1 MITKEQATENNFNII
16 DTDATL
22 TDAKNARIEHI
33 KAILPNVINSDN
45 QLDIKALND
54 LLGAIN
60 TTSNNQ
66 GYELTFAG
74 KGLARA
80 KADTPTTKELKF
92 ELEQSKLKNFNDTDN
107 VIIRGDNIDSLKILY
122 KNYHNKIKM
131 IYIDPPYN
139 TKSENFVYNDNF
151 KQSEFELIDNF
162 GLNDDTCNF
171 LQDVYKT
178 RTHSGWLSFI
188 YPRLMLAKELLTD
201 DGVIFI
207 SIDDN
212 EQANLKI
219 ICDEIFG
226 EENFV
231 ANIIWNNKYTLQNDA
246 KYLSGQHDN
255 ILFYSK
261 NKNLLQIGK
270 DARTDKQNDSYK
282 NHDNDPKGAW
292 KATPIHAKSG
302 SLSSSYT
309 IEFDNGI
316 VWTPPAGRYPRYS
329 KERLKELYNLN
340 ELYFNSNG
348 GVDKKTYLSEVS
360 KKGVVFSDMW
370 FYQQAGHTHGN
381 NEELASL
388 VGKGI
393 FDNPKGT
400 ILVKRIM
407 NVADC
412 KNSDTILDFFAGS
425 GTTAHAVMQL
435 NAEDGG
441 NRKFILCQWDEPIDP
456 KKSKPA
462 YDFCIDNGFDPVI
475 SSITLERVKRAGDKI
490 QTEHKDKKIDIGY
503 KVFSLTEKPRVN
515 YDAEMQPSFHI
526 INTRGNPL
534 DTLVNMLVATCQ
546 TLDTKIETIREN
558 AIYKA
563 NNEIYVVNKIT
574 ANELKNFKDLKINI
588 DAFADINLTDYLN
601 INLNF
606 GKNMTVIF

>member
-1 MITKEQATENNFNII
+1 MIPKQDAIDNNIKII
-16 DTDATL
+16 DTNESL
-22 TDAKNARIEHI
+22 IDAKNERIAQI
-33 KAILPNVINSDN
+33 KALLPNVINSDN

-80 KADTPTTKELKF
+80 KADEKTTKELKI
-92 ELEQSKLKNFNDTDN
+92 EPLQSKNFDATDN

-151 KQSEFELIDNF
+151 KQSEADLIKSF

-171 LQDVYKT
+171 LNNVYGT
-178 RTHSGWLSFI
+178 RSHSGWLSFI

-231 ANIIWNNKYTLQNDA
+231 SCISWRKSDNQANL
-246 KYLSGQHDN
+246 GQ
-255 ILFYSK
+255 IARVKEYIMLYSK
-261 NKNLLQIGK
+261 NKQIVNLSKIPLTEKAKKEYSYKDENGFFRRAILLDKTRGRHFYDVKTKNGK
-270 DARTDKQNDSYK
+270 TLNGPWMIKEVEFIEQDKQGRILWTNSGEEQPYGKIYLDESNGQIANDFWDTTYGS
-282 NHDNDPKGAW
+282 NQEA
-292 KATPIHAKSG
+292 
-302 SLSSSYT
+302 SLSLEK
-309 IEFDNGI
+309 IFNKRVFDFPKSLI
-316 VWTPPAGRYPRYS
+316 L
-329 KERLKELYNLN
+329 LKNLMN
-340 ELYFNSNG
+340 IGSC
-348 GVDKKTYLSEVS
+348 
-360 KKGVVFSDMW
+360 
-370 FYQQAGHTHGN
+370 HN
-381 NEELASL
+381 NDL
-388 VGKGI
+388 
-393 FDNPKGT
+393 
-400 ILVKRIM
+400 
-407 NVADC
+407 
-412 KNSDTILDFFAGS
+412 ILDFFAGS

-441 NRKFILCQWDEPIDP
+441 NRKFILCQWDEKIDP

-462 YDFCIDNGFDPVI
+462 YDFCIDNGFEPVI
-475 SSITLERVKRAGDKI
+475 SSITLERVNRAGNTIKEANPDKN
-490 QTEHKDKKIDIGY
+490 IDIGY

-526 INTRGNPL
+526 INTRGNLL

-574 ANELKNFKDLKINI
+574 ANELENFKDLKINI

-601 INLNF
+601 LDLNF
-606 GKNMTVIF
+606 RENMTVIY